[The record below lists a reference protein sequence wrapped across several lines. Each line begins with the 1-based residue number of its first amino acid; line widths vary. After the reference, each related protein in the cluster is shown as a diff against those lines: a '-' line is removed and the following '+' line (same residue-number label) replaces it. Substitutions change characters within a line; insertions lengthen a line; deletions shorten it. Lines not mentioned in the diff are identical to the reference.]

1 MKRIFNLGDFKL
13 IHLSFGTFK
22 LDGGAMF
29 GVVPKVL
36 WSKNVKPDRI
46 NRITLG
52 LNPLLVIGKD
62 FKILIDNGTGNKYS
76 EKEFEIY
83 GIKLKNDPFKI
94 YGIRKE
100 EITHVV
106 LTHLHFDHAG
116 GSTEYIDDKLS
127 ISYPNAIF
135 YVQNKEFE
143 DAMNPNER
151 TRASYKKENFEP
163 IYKEGKLFLIDGDM
177 EILPGIKLIHTGGHT
192 RGHQF
197 VLIES
202 KGEKAIYFGDI
213 VPTSY
218 HVPLPY
224 IMGYDTFPLITLEVR
239 RKYYELASKEKW
251 LTFFEHDP
259 IPRAGLIKENDGKYF
274 FEEIK
279 P

>member
-94 YGIRKE
+94 YGIRK
-100 EITHVV
+100 
-106 LTHLHFDHAG
+106 
-116 GSTEYIDDKLS
+116 
-127 ISYPNAIF
+127 
-135 YVQNKEFE
+135 
-143 DAMNPNER
+143 
-151 TRASYKKENFEP
+151 
-163 IYKEGKLFLIDGDM
+163 
-177 EILPGIKLIHTGGHT
+177 
-192 RGHQF
+192 
-197 VLIES
+197 
-202 KGEKAIYFGDI
+202 
-213 VPTSY
+213 
-218 HVPLPY
+218 
-224 IMGYDTFPLITLEVR
+224 
-239 RKYYELASKEKW
+239 
-251 LTFFEHDP
+251 
-259 IPRAGLIKENDGKYF
+259 
-274 FEEIK
+274 
-279 P
+279 